1 MMTTAKLK
9 ALDRIV
15 SIIKAEL
22 PKRLSPEFRVNDVKA
37 EYWAGPEAEDFVH
50 VFVILEDDHPELDV
64 QMRIDFERKMC
75 DHFYQ
80 LEIDHPPVISLAD
93 RSDFI
98 R

>member
-37 EYWAGPEAEDFVH
+37 EYWAGPEAEDFIH

-64 QMRIDFERKMC
+64 QMRIDFGRKMR
-75 DHFYQ
+75 DHFDH
-80 LEIDHPPVISLAD
+80 LGIEHPPVISLAD

>member
-1 MMTTAKLK
+1 MMTTAKLEE
-9 ALDRIV
+9 LERIV

-22 PKRLSPEFRVNDVKA
+22 PKCLSHDFRLNDVKA
-37 EYWAGPEAEDFVH
+37 EYWAGPEAEDFIH

-64 QMRIDFERKMC
+64 QMRIDFRRKMR
-75 DHFYQ
+75 DHFDY
-80 LEIDHPPVISLAD
+80 LGIDRPPVITLAD

>member
-1 MMTTAKLK
+1 MMTTAKLE
-9 ALDRIV
+9 ALERIV

-22 PKRLSPEFRVNDVKA
+22 PKRLSPEFPINDVKA
-37 EYWAGPEAEDFVH
+37 EYRAGPEAEDFVH
-50 VFVILEDDHPELDV
+50 VRVILEDDHPKLETE
-64 QMRIDFERKMC
+64 MRIEFRSKMR

-80 LEIDHPPVISLAD
+80 LGIDRAPVISLAD

>member
-1 MMTTAKLK
+1 MTTAKLE
-9 ALDRIV
+9 ALERIA

-22 PKRLSPEFRVNDVKA
+22 PKCLSPKFRVNDVKA
-37 EYWAGPEAEDFVH
+37 EYWAGTEAEDFVH

-64 QMRIDFERKMC
+64 QMRIDFGRKMR
-75 DHFYQ
+75 DHFDQ
-80 LEIDHPPVISLAD
+80 IGIDRAPVISLAD